1 MNSKMF
7 QEPKAPVKLP
17 VTENVSS
24 VLEAAKVSEEEITGC
39 CFKGVFITK
48 FDGKLLRF
56 KKMAFENCKFI
67 SCFFGEASF
76 TDVRFK
82 NCDFSNTSLTD
93 VYFKRCSFQSCKAV
107 GADFYGSIMRHVTFL
122 ECNLSDMNLDASR
135 MSYVRIKDTNLE
147 ESSLS
152 KCGLDNLDL
161 HQVKFAGASFFKT
174 ALKGVDMSDCDMDR
188 IIISDGKE
196 ELRGAVLNMSQAIVC
211 AKRMGIVIK
220 ELETEN

>member
-1 MNSKMF
+1 MF

-67 SCFFGEASF
+67 SCFFDEASF

-93 VYFKRCSFQSCKAV
+93 VYFKR
-107 GADFYGSIMRHVTFL
+107 
-122 ECNLSDMNLDASR
+122 
-135 MSYVRIKDTNLE
+135 
-147 ESSLS
+147 
-152 KCGLDNLDL
+152 
-161 HQVKFAGASFFKT
+161 
-174 ALKGVDMSDCDMDR
+174 
-188 IIISDGKE
+188 
-196 ELRGAVLNMSQAIVC
+196 
-211 AKRMGIVIK
+211 
-220 ELETEN
+220 

>member
-67 SCFFGEASF
+67 SCFFDEASF
-76 TDVRFK
+76 TDVRLRQHYAA
-82 NCDFSNTSLTD
+82 CDISGMQSFRDESGCVQNELCQN
-93 VYFKRCSFQSCKAV
+93 KRYKSGGV
-107 GADFYGSIMRHVTFL
+107 
-122 ECNLSDMNLDASR
+122 
-135 MSYVRIKDTNLE
+135 
-147 ESSLS
+147 ES
-152 KCGLDNLDL
+152 
-161 HQVKFAGASFFKT
+161 
-174 ALKGVDMSDCDMDR
+174 
-188 IIISDGKE
+188 E
-196 ELRGAVLNMSQAIVC
+196 
-211 AKRMGIVIK
+211 
-220 ELETEN
+220 

>member
-67 SCFFGEASF
+67 SCFFDEASF

-122 ECNLSDMNLDASR
+122 E
-135 MSYVRIKDTNLE
+135 
-147 ESSLS
+147 
-152 KCGLDNLDL
+152 
-161 HQVKFAGASFFKT
+161 
-174 ALKGVDMSDCDMDR
+174 
-188 IIISDGKE
+188 
-196 ELRGAVLNMSQAIVC
+196 
-211 AKRMGIVIK
+211 
-220 ELETEN
+220 

>member
-1 MNSKMF
+1 
-7 QEPKAPVKLP
+7 
-17 VTENVSS
+17 
-24 VLEAAKVSEEEITGC
+24 
-39 CFKGVFITK
+39 
-48 FDGKLLRF
+48 
-56 KKMAFENCKFI
+56 
-67 SCFFGEASF
+67 
-76 TDVRFK
+76 
-82 NCDFSNTSLTD
+82 
-93 VYFKRCSFQSCKAV
+93 
-107 GADFYGSIMRHVTFL
+107 
-122 ECNLSDMNLDASR
+122 MNLDASR